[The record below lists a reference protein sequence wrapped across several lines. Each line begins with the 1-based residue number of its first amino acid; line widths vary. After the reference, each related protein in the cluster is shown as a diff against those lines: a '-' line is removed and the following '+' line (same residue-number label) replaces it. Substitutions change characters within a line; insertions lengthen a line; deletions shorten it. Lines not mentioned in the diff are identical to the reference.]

1 MKKVIAIILFVQ
13 LSVVQWSTI
22 QAAAIGTWKAYMSYY
37 GVQKIAAAGSD
48 IFILSANSLWQYNQ
62 NDQSIVTYDK
72 TTGMNGV
79 TITDIAWNKAS
90 QRLIAVYD
98 NCNIDLVETDGD
110 IINVSDIYSKV
121 ITGNKTINHIYNNGK
136 YAYLS
141 CGFGVVKMNVAEAEI
156 SESYMLG
163 FDVAKTAISGNNIYA
178 QASSG
183 EVWTAPLNA
192 NLIDKNNWNQTSV
205 FDPSIFIDDNSDYEK
220 YYPIVST
227 LNPGGPKYNYM
238 LFFRFVNNK
247 LYTCNGIMK
256 GKFNPNIPGTVQVL
270 EGDDWT
276 IYQDNI
282 SSYTGHEYIDLAS
295 VDVDPLDPS
304 HVFASGRVGLYEF
317 RNGQF
322 VKEYTYDNSDLQPN
336 ALVNPPSKDYIMIE
350 GIKFDD
356 SGNLWVLNS
365 SAATASLFEITK
377 EGKWISHHKNT
388 FLLSTKDR
396 SYDNMVRPMF
406 DSRGLL
412 WFCNDRFIEPA
423 LLCYQPSSD
432 GSIAYRDFINQDGTK
447 LEDFYDV
454 SCIEEDKNGDLWIG
468 TDKGP
473 FVLEQSY
480 IGKSAEETIFTQVKV
495 PRNDGT
501 NYADYLLAGVDVTC
515 IKVDN
520 DNRKWIGTN
529 GQGVYVISSDNMTE
543 VHHFTAE
550 NSQLISNIVG
560 CIDIDESTG
569 EVFIGTEKGLCS
581 YMSGVT
587 EPIKEMTKDNVYAY
601 PNPVT
606 PDFTGMITITGLM
619 DNARVMILS
628 SSGALIKQGR
638 SSGRIFQWDGKDK
651 DGKRVA
657 SGVYM
662 VAIATSAG
670 EKGTVCKIAVIN

>member
-163 FDVAKTAISGNNIYA
+163 FEVAKTAISGNNIYA

-220 YYPIVST
+220 YIEIVHTLMPNSPRYNHFGFIRFWNHKLFSCTGNYSDTGTIQVYENDQWRTYPT
-227 LNPGGPKYNYM
+227 D
-238 LFFRFVNNK
+238 
-247 LYTCNGIMK
+247 
-256 GKFNPNIPGTVQVL
+256 
-270 EGDDWT
+270 E
-276 IYQDNI
+276 I
-282 SSYTGHEYIDLAS
+282 SSLTGLNNYKIRCIAIDPTS
-295 VDVDPLDPS
+295 NDE
-304 HVFASGRVGLYEF
+304 HVFAGSRNGLYEF
-317 RNGQF
+317 RNGKF
-322 VKEYTYDNSDLQPN
+322 VKFYNNQNSPIEIFDGKSYDYQIISGT
-336 ALVNPPSKDYIMIE
+336 I
-350 GIKFDD
+350 FDQD
-356 SGNLWVLNS
+356 GNLWFLNS
-365 SAATASLFEITK
+365 SAPTASLIKLSKDGVFTK
-377 EGKWISHHKNT
+377 YNHREYMKYSAHGYTNKSNAD
-388 FLLSTKDR
+388 LSG
-396 SYDNMVRPMF
+396 MMF

-412 WFCNDRFIEPA
+412 WFCNNNWTLPA
-423 LLCYQPSSD
+423 FYLYVTND
-432 GSIAYRDFINQDGTK
+432 DAVRAYEQFVNQDGTTI
-447 LEDFYDV
+447 EVSGGV
-454 SCIEEDKNGDLWIG
+454 SCVVEDANADLWIC
-468 TDKGP
+468 TNVGP
-473 FVLEQSY
+473 LLLESS
-480 IGKSAEETIFTQVKV
+480 KLNENNPTLTQVKV

-501 NYADYLLAGVDVTC
+501 NYADYLLANVDITC
-515 IKVDN
+515 LKVDN
-520 DNRKWIGTN
+520 DNRKWFGTK

-543 VHHFTAE
+543 VHHFTSD
-550 NSQLISNIVG
+550 NSGLLSDIVYSM
-560 CIDIDESTG
+560 DIDESTG

-606 PDFTGMITITGLM
+606 PEFTGMITITGLM

-670 EKGTVCKIAVIN
+670 EKGTVCKIAVIR